1 MQGNSE
7 VGCSP
12 APGGTQVCT
21 ATDPNGTQ
29 QINVSDIT
37 LTASIFNL
45 NSFYPTFETFTTPGG
60 ANNSTIILTDGDND
74 KDMWIINDTGTH
86 GPFTTSVET
95 QTDAKQNETI
105 RSIDQTQPSG
115 NMTLTC
121 LPGPVSTY
129 TCTASDENGIKEINV
144 WNSTTGLKHVDVY
157 NLNISTTS
165 TTFSIKR
172 TSVDLYYFLITD
184 NNGIKE
190 TFLLNE
196 SGIYGSWV
204 VTTTATPTPTVPG
217 FSFLATFASLIALV
231 LIKRINKNKENG
243 K

>member
-7 VGCSP
+7 VSCGEGPS
-12 APGGTQVCT
+12 GTKTCT
-21 ATDPNGTQ
+21 AADPDGTQ
-29 QINVSDIT
+29 QINVNNIT

-45 NSFYPTFETFTTPGG
+45 NSFYPTFETFTIPGG
-60 ANNSTIILTDGDND
+60 TNNSTIILTDGDND
-74 KDMWIINDTGTH
+74 LDLWIVNGTGIF
-86 GPFTTSVET
+86 GPYTTSAQT

-105 RSIDQTQPSG
+105 ISIDRTQPSG
-115 NMTLTC
+115 NTALTC
-121 LPGPVSTY
+121 SPGPVSTY

-144 WNSTTGLKHVDVY
+144 WNSTTGLKQVDVY
-157 NLNISTTS
+157 NLNISTTF
-165 TTFSIKR
+165 TTFSIKK

-190 TFLLNE
+190 TLLLNE

-217 FSFLATFASLIALV
+217 FSFLVVFASLSILV
-231 LIKRINKNKENG
+231 LVKRMKR
-243 K
+243 